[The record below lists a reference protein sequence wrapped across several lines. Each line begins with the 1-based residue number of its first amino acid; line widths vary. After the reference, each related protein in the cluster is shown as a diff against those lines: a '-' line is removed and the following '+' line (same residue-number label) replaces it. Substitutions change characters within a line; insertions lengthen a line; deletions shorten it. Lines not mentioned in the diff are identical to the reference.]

1 MSATVINVPVNQNQF
16 GIKLTTDATD
26 YTNIQDI
33 TSFKVKIEAET
44 KDWTPM
50 DTAGFSK
57 FMVTGKKM
65 TIDFQAKKNFTD
77 TGNKAVA
84 AMAWEIG
91 DGCVKPCQWTM
102 PDGTTVTFIGVFDVS
117 TPGGGDSND
126 VDALEWKV
134 SCQGKPT
141 VTPPAA

>member
-1 MSATVINVPVNQNQF
+1 MSDTIINVPVNSNQF
-16 GIKLTTDATD
+16 GFKITTDAAEFT
-26 YTNIQDI
+26 TIKDI
-33 TSFKVKIEAET
+33 TSFKVKLDSET
-44 KDWTPM
+44 KDWSPM
-50 DTAGFSK
+50 DASGFSK

-77 TGNKAVA
+77 DGNKAVA
-84 AMAWEIG
+84 AMSWEIG

-102 PDGTTVTFIGVFDVS
+102 PDGTLVIFDGVFDVS

-126 VDALEWKV
+126 VDALEFKV

-141 VTPPAA
+141 ITPPVV